1 MSVLNLSTQ
10 HVQGPGLARTLAGPL
25 HHVLESLVDSFLI
38 QERTSGE
45 PEQTKSDQDCGV
57 KEAAVGRLRPA
68 RWAEPEEKEAKR
80 TVMDV
85 GLAWESQQKHMRPS
99 S

>member
-1 MSVLNLSTQ
+1 MSHHGRTSPDD
-10 HVQGPGLARTLAGPL
+10 GPRP
-25 HHVLESLVDSFLI
+25 SQDDKK
-38 QERTSGE
+38 ERTSGE
-45 PEQTKSDQDCGV
+45 LEQTKSDQDCGV
-57 KEAAVGRLRPA
+57 KEAAVGQLRPA